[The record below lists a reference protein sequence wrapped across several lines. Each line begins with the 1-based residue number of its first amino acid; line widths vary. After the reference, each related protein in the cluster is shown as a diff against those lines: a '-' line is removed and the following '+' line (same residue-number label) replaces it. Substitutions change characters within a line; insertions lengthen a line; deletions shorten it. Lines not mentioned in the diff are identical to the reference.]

1 MLKKIAC
8 CFVCLYLASCT
19 LHPRYKRETIAIDPT
34 WRITTEENEQL
45 AQLLWWKEFK
55 DPHLDA
61 LVEEALLNNQD
72 LQVAIYRVDAYA
84 AKVGIA
90 ASLLY
95 PQLIGDGE
103 ASRGKVSTSVS
114 PLPSGQLDTTNL
126 FSVLLKTSFQTD
138 IFGRIRSATQAA
150 QAQLLA
156 QIENRRAVVLALVS
170 NVAAS
175 YIRLKLF
182 YIQTQIA
189 NETLRTRQEA
199 YKLALVRYELGLTS
213 RMEVDQARSEVEE
226 AQVIVKELEISLALS
241 EDLISLLLGKPSM
254 SIEVGTSLENLEM
267 PVQIPVALPSQI
279 LNQRPDILAA
289 EQLLVS
295 ANADIGVARANFFP
309 DISLTG
315 ALGTQSQHLSNFLTY
330 PSAVYEYGSK
340 ILQEIFTGGRLTS
353 ALNLSRA
360 EKAMAL
366 HNYQQVILKAFQ
378 EVNDALISH
387 QVIMQLLV
395 VQKEQVQ
402 TYSDYLYLSYLRYD
416 NGDIDYLTVLDAQ
429 RQLFKAQLA
438 YADTQAR
445 SFISLIEI
453 YQALGGGWLNQA
465 DEKAQTT
472 HVKPQG

>member
-8 CFVCLYLASCT
+8 CFLCLYLGSCT
-19 LHPRYKRETIAIDPT
+19 LHPRYKRETIAIPAT
-34 WRITTEENEQL
+34 WRITTEENQEL
-45 AQLLWWKEFK
+45 ADLFWWKEFK

-95 PQLIGDGE
+95 PQLIGEGD
-103 ASRGKVSTSVS
+103 ASRAKVSTNVT
-114 PLPSGQLDTTNL
+114 PLPQGQLDTTN
-126 FSVLLKTSFQTD
+126 FFNVLLKTSFQTD

-156 QIENRRAVVLALVS
+156 QIENRRAVVLSLVS

-182 YIQTQIA
+182 YVQTQIA
-189 NETLRTRQEA
+189 HETLRTRQEA
-199 YKLALVRYELGLTS
+199 YRLALVRYELGLTS

-254 SIEVGTSLENLEM
+254 SIEIGKSLENLEM

-315 ALGTQSQHLSNFLTY
+315 ALGVQSQHLSNFLTY
-330 PSAVYEYGSK
+330 PSMVYEYGGK

-453 YQALGGGWLNQA
+453 YQALGGSWLNQA
-465 DEKAQTT
+465 DKEAQST
-472 HVKPQG
+472 HVTPQG